1 MTHRP
6 CLADARLP
14 AAELFTALLE
24 PSYAAGNSECA
35 QPSLGKP
42 TQALFVLILKDLS

>member
-6 CLADARLP
+6 CLADARLLN
-14 AAELFTALLE
+14 AELLMALLE
-24 PSYAAGNSECA
+24 PGYAAGNSKCA

-42 TQALFVLILKDLS
+42 TQALFALIL